1 MKFFIKLILVS
12 FSIILFSSCE
22 SNDSKQDQPK
32 EFSLELI
39 DSVQIDYLGDM
50 MLMDYDPTAGHYLL
64 SRENYSKRMEVNEQG
79 DILNIIELSS
89 DGINGI
95 SAALG
100 LGYFEGKVGLLTP
113 DEGFIL
119 FENEER
125 VSEITIPYPYQG
137 FMFLPQLGLS
147 RINNRIFYSKLW
159 PETFNEEVFSRDFF
173 LKLYRFPILESL
185 DPVTKDTLTTM
196 YIPEESDILDG
207 NINGFP
213 IPITTQF
220 GDKMA
225 TSLWI
230 EPKIYLYSQQGNEYV
245 FDKMIAI
252 EIPGWI
258 PYVPVKPNNAEQF
271 FEENMKFRAGTLS
284 KILKVEEYY
293 LAVYQKG
300 ITADQMA
307 SIDVGSETGQL
318 EIQNMNPFYAAVFDQ
333 DWNQVA
339 TDLPFPKATN
349 FPNVVNKSG
358 EVVVSKNINL
368 SDTEDDGMILYKLKL
383 KVQ

>member
-1 MKFFIKLILVS
+1 
-12 FSIILFSSCE
+12 
-22 SNDSKQDQPK
+22 
-32 EFSLELI
+32 
-39 DSVQIDYLGDM
+39 
-50 MLMDYDPTAGHYLL
+50 
-64 SRENYSKRMEVNEQG
+64 
-79 DILNIIELSS
+79 
-89 DGINGI
+89 
-95 SAALG
+95 
-100 LGYFEGKVGLLTP
+100 
-113 DEGFIL
+113 
-119 FENEER
+119 
-125 VSEITIPYPYQG
+125 
-137 FMFLPQLGLS
+137 
-147 RINNRIFYSKLW
+147 
-159 PETFNEEVFSRDFF
+159 
-173 LKLYRFPILESL
+173 
-185 DPVTKDTLTTM
+185 M

-258 PYVPVKPNNAEQF
+258 PYVPVKPNNAAQF
-271 FEENMKFRAGTLS
+271 FEENMKLRAGTLS
-284 KILKVEEYY
+284 KILKVGEYY

-318 EIQNMNPFYAAVFDQ
+318 EIQNLNPFYAAVFDQ

-368 SDTEDDGMILYKLKL
+368 SDIEDDGMILYKLKL